1 MRITLYFFTFFS
13 TLLRFNFLQ
22 SNFDQEPYNDKYRF
36 ELAVCA
42 IFKNEAPY
50 LKEWIEYHKI
60 VGVQHFY
67 LYNHESTDNYQE
79 VLDCYIADKT
89 VELVN
94 WNEPNFQFS
103 GQKKAYMD
111 AITKVKGIVKWLAV
125 IDIDEYLVPKLHD
138 NLLDLLKDYENF
150 GGLCV
155 NWQMFGTSNVILK
168 PGELLT
174 EKLILKAP
182 QDYHENLHIKSIV
195 RPEHVVE
202 PPHVHYFEYE
212 KDYFQVNSNKENFP
226 KSQSSYVLVDKIQ
239 INHYWTKD
247 EAFFIGIKIPRR
259 LEWGDPFDVIKQRS
273 ATLNTIK
280 DESIFRFLPQLK
292 SKFINH

>member
-1 MRITLYFFTFFS
+1 MNTLSTIFYFLIILCSFS
-13 TLLRFNFLQ
+13 N
-22 SNFDQEPYNDKYRF
+22 SYANSYKFD
-36 ELAVCA
+36 LAVCA

-67 LYNHESTDNYQE
+67 LYNNESSDDYLE
-79 VLDCYIADKT
+79 ALASYLADGS

-111 AITKVKGIVKWLAV
+111 AIVKVKGIVKWLAI
-125 IDIDEYLVPKLHD
+125 IDIDEYLVPKTHD
-138 NLLDLLKDYENF
+138 NLPKLLAEYENF

-155 NWQMFGTSNVILK
+155 NWQMFGTSNVPELK
-168 PGELLT
+168 PHELLT
-174 EKLILKAP
+174 ENLVLKAP
-182 QDYHENLHIKSIV
+182 SDYHENLHIKSIV
-195 RPEHVVE
+195 RPERVIE
-202 PPHVHYFEYE
+202 PPHVHYFEYQ
-212 KDYFQVNSNKENFP
+212 DGYFQVNSNKENFP
-226 KSQSSYVLVDKIQ
+226 KAQSPYVLIDKIQ

-247 EAFFIGIKIPRR
+247 EAFFYKTKVPRR
-259 LEWGDPFDVIKQRS
+259 LEWADPIEVIKQR
-273 ATLNTIK
+273 ANTLNTVR

-292 SKFINH
+292 AKIKHL

>member
-1 MRITLYFFTFFS
+1 MNTSSIIFYFLIILCSFS
-13 TLLRFNFLQ
+13 NSYANFAN
-22 SNFDQEPYNDKYRF
+22 SPKNSYKFD
-36 ELAVCA
+36 LAVCA

-67 LYNHESTDNYQE
+67 LYNNESSDDYLE
-79 VLDCYIADKT
+79 VLASYLADGS

-111 AITKVKGIVKWLAV
+111 AIVKVKGIVKWLAV
-125 IDIDEYLVPKLHD
+125 IDIDEYLVPKTHD
-138 NLLDLLKDYENF
+138 NLPNLLVEYENF

-155 NWQMFGTSNVILK
+155 NWQMFGTSNVPELK
-168 PGELLT
+168 PHELLT
-174 EKLILKAP
+174 ENLVLKAP
-182 QDYHENLHIKSIV
+182 SDYHENLHIKSIV
-195 RPEHVVE
+195 RPERVVE
-202 PPHVHYFEYE
+202 PPHVHYFEYQNG
-212 KDYFQVNSNKENFP
+212 YFQVNSNKENFP
-226 KSQSSYVLVDKIQ
+226 KSQSPYVLIDKIQ

-247 EAFFIGIKIPRR
+247 ETFFYKTKVPRR
-259 LEWGDPFDVIKQRS
+259 LEWADPMEVIKQR
-273 ATLNTIK
+273 ATTLNTVR

-292 SKFINH
+292 AKMKHL